1 MVYQMWTAMGLAARQ
16 AQKVQEGAARA
27 EVEGERELL
36 EPVVLAKVLML
47 VIIGLVSNAPMPM
60 SSLLPDVKCA
70 TSSAGE
76 NSNPNQ
82 QDGWRTDPFN

>member
-1 MVYQMWTAMGLAARQ
+1 M
-16 AQKVQEGAARA
+16 
-27 EVEGERELL
+27 EGERELL

-76 NSNPNQ
+76 NSNPN
-82 QDGWRTDPFN
+82 